1 MACYSVEMKQHAKY
15 GRSKVI
21 FSTNIVQTRTGT
33 HAGQTALCGPVMYAN
48 NIIRFISNHA
58 IFSNLR
64 AKYKRRILRVYV
76 KLCVYAVKVEHFN
89 YEGAFSA
96 RRSPERV
103 GHRTIRLLV
112 LFSCTCR
119 VYSARLDP

>member
-1 MACYSVEMKQHAKY
+1 MRTISFDLSAIM
-15 GRSKVI
+15 R
-21 FSTNIVQTRTGT
+21 FS
-33 HAGQTALCGPVMYAN
+33 
-48 NIIRFISNHA
+48 A
-58 IFSNLR
+58 IYEQNSSI
-64 AKYKRRILRVYV
+64 ASYVYTLNFV
-76 KLCVYAVKVEHFN
+76 FMLKAEHFN
-89 YEGAFSA
+89 YDGAFSA